1 MYFTCA
7 NKVDKP
13 DRLIIR
19 LSFGFVSDS
28 VSRKNKYG
36 DGNAVYSKAVLE
48 LLWIGLGLKITG
60 YSASEFWLYMKVR
73 KLIRLSINP

>member
-1 MYFTCA
+1 MCA

-13 DRLIIR
+13 ARLIIK

-28 VSRKNKYG
+28 VSRKKQMLRRQRCLQQG
-36 DGNAVYSKAVLE
+36 RVGITLDRFGTEK
-48 LLWIGLGLKITG
+48 TG
-60 YSASEFWLYMKVR
+60 YSASEFWLHMKVR